1 MGNQIE
7 SSSYA
12 AGITVPPSLQS
23 KAAQSEK
30 DKKRLNKFKEMLR
43 SVLPEARPETE
54 SDFLERLNS
63 LSQEEAVALLQDAV
77 RSAGDTLR
85 MRQNPETILQYK
97 QAVKHF
103 IGYVARE
110 AYTVTTRKY
119 PVRDKTNHLRRRF
132 FTQIVVINEKLDKF
146 AGELLYDQKN
156 QLFILERLEEIYG
169 LIIDLI
175 T

>member
-12 AGITVPPSLQS
+12 AGITVQPSLQT
-23 KAAQSEK
+23 KTAQSEK
-30 DKKRLNKFKEMLR
+30 DKKKLNKFKEILR
-43 SVLPEARPETE
+43 SVLPQTQPGNEADIIEQ
-54 SDFLERLNS
+54 
-63 LSQEEAVALLQDAV
+63 LSKLPQEEAIALLQDDV

-85 MRQNPETILQYK
+85 TRQNPQTILRYK
-97 QAVKHF
+97 QAVKNF

-110 AYTVTTRKY
+110 AYTVTTRTHLR
-119 PVRDKTNHLRRRF
+119 RDKTNHLRPRS
-132 FTQIVVINEKLDKF
+132 FTQIVIINEKLDKF
-146 AGELLYDQKN
+146 AGELLCDQKS

>member
-7 SSSYA
+7 SSNYT
-12 AGITVPPSLQS
+12 AGVTVPPSLQT
-23 KAAQSEK
+23 KTAQSEK
-30 DKKRLNKFKEMLR
+30 DKKKLNKFKEMLR
-43 SVLPEARPETE
+43 SVLPQAEPNNEANIIEQ
-54 SDFLERLNS
+54 
-63 LSQEEAVALLQDAV
+63 LSKLPEEAIALLQDNV

-85 MRQNPETILQYK
+85 TRQNPETILRYK
-97 QAVKHF
+97 QAVKNF

-110 AYTVTTRKY
+110 AYTVTTKTHLR
-119 PVRDKTNHLRRRF
+119 RDRTNHLRPRS
-132 FTQIVVINEKLDKF
+132 FTQIVIINEKLDKF
-146 AGELLYDQKN
+146 AGELLCDQKS

>member
-12 AGITVPPSLQS
+12 AGIAVQRPLQS
-23 KAAQSEK
+23 KTASSEK
-30 DKKRLNKFKEMLR
+30 DKKRSNKFTEILR
-43 SVLPEARPETE
+43 SVLPEPQPETE
-54 SDFLERLNS
+54 AEFLERIGS
-63 LSQEEAVALLQDAV
+63 MPQEEALTLLQDAV

-85 MRQNPETILQYK
+85 TRQNPETILQYK

-103 IGYVARE
+103 VGYVARK
-110 AYTVTTRKY
+110 AYTVVKKDQLQ
-119 PVRDKTNHLRRRF
+119 RDRTNNLQLRS
-132 FTQIVVINEKLDKF
+132 FTQIVVINEKLDRF
-146 AGELLYDQKN
+146 ASELLYDQKN

>member
-7 SSSYA
+7 SSNYA
-12 AGITVPPSLQS
+12 VGVTVQPSLQA
-23 KAAQSEK
+23 KVAQSEK
-30 DKKRLNKFKEMLR
+30 DKKKPNKFKEMLR
-43 SVLPEARPETE
+43 SVLPQTQQE
-54 SDFLERLNS
+54 SEVDIIEQ
-63 LSQEEAVALLQDAV
+63 LSALPQEEAIALLQDNV

-85 MRQNPETILQYK
+85 TRQNPETILRYK
-97 QAVKHF
+97 QAVKNF

-110 AYTVTTRKY
+110 AYAVTTRTHLR
-119 PVRDKTNHLRRRF
+119 RDKTNHLRPRS
-132 FTQIVVINEKLDKF
+132 FTQIVVINEKLDQF
-146 AGELLYDQKN
+146 AGELLCDQKS

>member
-7 SSSYA
+7 SSNYA
-12 AGITVPPSLQS
+12 AGVAVQPSLQS
-23 KAAQSEK
+23 NAAQSEK
-30 DKKRLNKFKEMLR
+30 GKKKLNKFKEMLR
-43 SVLPEARPETE
+43 SVLPDVTSEQEP
-54 SDFLERLNS
+54 DILEQLKG
-63 LSQEEAVALLQDAV
+63 LSPEEAVSLLQDAV

-85 MRQNPETILQYK
+85 TRQNPETILHYK
-97 QAVKHF
+97 KAIKNF

-110 AYTVTTRKY
+110 AYIVTTQNHLR
-119 PVRDKTNHLRRRF
+119 RDKTNHLRPRS

-146 AGELLYDQKN
+146 ANELLYDQKS

>member
-7 SSSYA
+7 TASYA
-12 AGITVPPSLQS
+12 AGLTVPPSLQ
-23 KAAQSEK
+23 KKIAQSEK
-30 DKKRLNKFKEMLR
+30 DKTKLSKFKDILR
-43 SVLPEARPETE
+43 SVLPESRSASER
-54 SDFLERLNS
+54 DILEL
-63 LSQEEAVALLQDAV
+63 LHTMPQEEAVSFLQDAV

-85 MRQNPETILQYK
+85 NRQNPETILAYK
-97 QAVKHF
+97 QAVKNF

-110 AYTVTTRKY
+110 AYTVTT
-119 PVRDKTNHLRRRF
+119 KTHLRRDKMNHLQPRS
-132 FTQIVVINEKLDKF
+132 FTQIIIINEKLDKF
-146 AGELLYDQKN
+146 AGELLYDQKS

>member
-7 SSSYA
+7 TSNYA
-12 AGITVPPSLQS
+12 AGVVIQPALQG
-23 KAAQSEK
+23 AAAPFEK
-30 DKKRLNKFKEMLR
+30 DKKKPNKFKEMLR
-43 SVLPEARPETE
+43 SVLPETPPETE
-54 SDFLERLNS
+54 ADFLERLNG
-63 LSQEEAVALLQDAV
+63 LPQDEAISLLQDAV

-85 MRQNPETILQYK
+85 TRQNPETILQYK

-103 IGYVARE
+103 IGYIARE
-110 AYTVTTRKY
+110 AYTVTTRTH
-119 PVRDKTNHLRRRF
+119 VRRDKTNRF
-132 FTQIVVINEKLDKF
+132 TSRSFTQIVVINEKLDKF
-146 AGELLYDQKN
+146 AGELLYDQKS